1 MKNNDRLP
9 KMRQI
14 KDAEG
19 LRLHTNEGSVR
30 FFFPMS
36 KKKLGSGG
44 KIRVG
49 RGTRNKQLF
58 FFAIWPN
65 AHKD

>member
-1 MKNNDRLP
+1 MKANDRLP
-9 KMRQI
+9 KLRQI
-14 KDAEG
+14 KGAEG

-36 KKKLGSGG
+36 KKNLGSGG

-49 RGTRNKQLF
+49 RVTGNKQIF
-58 FFAIWPN
+58 FLALCDR
-65 AHKD
+65 KSVS